1 MLNSWLHLISLI
13 AYLGAIVGVS
23 VLLLPAVGSLD
34 THDDKVRFLARGL
47 KLYNPLQV
55 GALGILLFSGAF
67 QLTALKAAYREM
79 FIKQLGYALALKLLF
94 AFFLVMVSVYQSLG
108 IGHRFVRRHE
118 SGEPIT
124 SEQLNSILRR
134 LKGANWV
141 VLVLALI
148 TLWLGIRLRSW

>member
-23 VLLLPAVGSLD
+23 VLFLPAVGSLD

-108 IGHRFVRRHE
+108 IGHRFIRRHE